1 MDLND
6 RVRTQCKNRGVNADA
21 LAREV
26 REMTLD
32 DVGSNVPW
40 YKVQLEMNG
49 VVLSVLVKNGKIENV
64 RKIDPV
70 AANADRPVPPLTEH
84 AKKRMKERGISLAD
98 IAEAWT
104 HKRSKGA
111 KHVGPRATIVVG
123 TNRGKG
129 ETIVTVYRTDTD
141 QH

>member
-1 MDLND
+1 MKTEFWHKGSVQPLRSQLIMDLND
-6 RVRTQCKNRGVNADA
+6 RVRNQCEYREVNADE

-49 VVLSVLVKNGKIENV
+49 VVLSVLVENGKIENV

-70 AANADRPVPPLTEH
+70 AANADRPVP
-84 AKKRMKERGISLAD
+84 R
-98 IAEAWT
+98 
-104 HKRSKGA
+104 
-111 KHVGPRATIVVG
+111 
-123 TNRGKG
+123 
-129 ETIVTVYRTDTD
+129 
-141 QH
+141 